1 MQNYRKSNFKN
12 LTLVVIL
19 IIAQIQAQDF
29 NYINKGSDWTGT
41 CLSGSLQSPIDISD
55 VQGSCDNT
63 MNLTMQLSNQN
74 LSTQILKSQVL
85 SSTAP
90 ANQYWSYLYAS
101 NLDGVISGYQ
111 SNYFSIHSPA
121 ENYLNG
127 SQADVELQILHTINP
142 NFAQTAPS
150 SSTEPITQYAIVSI
164 MFSVSDSS
172 TSTFFSS
179 YDPTKASAQA
189 ASAPQISLN
198 MTQALSSLDLTSS
211 YYLYQGSLTI
221 PPCTES
227 VNWYV
232 YSAVQP
238 ITSAQLSNISIF
250 FKGDLQFAKGAG
262 NNRPLQ
268 SVNGRTIK
276 KGNIQCE
283 EQFIHFFS
291 FFVIYTFLN
300 FFVCKML

>member
-1 MQNYRKSNFKN
+1 MQKCRINSLKY
-12 LTLVVIL
+12 LTLVIIL
-19 IIAQIQAQDF
+19 LIAQIQATDYS
-29 NYINKGSDWTGT
+29 YINQGSDWGGT
-41 CLSGSLQSPIDISD
+41 CTSGSLQSPIDISD

-63 MNLTMQLSNQN
+63 MNLTLQLSNQN
-74 LSTQILKSQVL
+74 LNTQILKSQVL

-127 SQADVELQILHTINP
+127 SQPDVELQIFHTINT

-150 SSTEPITQYAIVSI
+150 TSTEPITQFAIVSI
-164 MFSVSDSS
+164 MFSINDSA

-179 YDPTKASAQA
+179 YDPSKASASST
-189 ASAPQISLN
+189 SAPQISLN
-198 MTQALSSLDLTSS
+198 MTQALSNLDLTSS
-211 YYLYQGSLTI
+211 YYLYQGSLTY

-232 YSAVQP
+232 YSQVQP
-238 ITSAQLSNISIF
+238 ITTAQLSSISIY